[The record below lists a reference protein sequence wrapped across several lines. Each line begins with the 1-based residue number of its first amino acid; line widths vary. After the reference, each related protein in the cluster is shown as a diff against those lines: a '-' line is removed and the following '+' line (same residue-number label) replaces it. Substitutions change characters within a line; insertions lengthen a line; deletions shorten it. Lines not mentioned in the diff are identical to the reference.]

1 MLTGFIVTSEL
12 LKISY
17 MTTRMDV
24 FILGSSILIFLTLL
38 ESVLTSTLANKGQIE
53 LAQKI
58 DTKRTDG
65 YSLFFM

>member
-1 MLTGFIVTSEL
+1 M
-12 LKISY
+12 
-17 MTTRMDV
+17 TRMDV

-58 DTKRTDG
+58 DTKCRWIFPVL
-65 YSLFFM
+65 YVMIALYALIF